1 MSKKK
6 LIEQA
11 FRMLQDRIDYWT
23 VLDNEDK
30 VQAYESAM
38 DIMKCAL
45 EGDEK
50 GLDSFDYYNQYFR
63 RKKKKG

>member
-1 MSKKK
+1 
-6 LIEQA
+6 
-11 FRMLQDRIDYWT
+11 MLQDRIDYWT
-23 VLDNEDK
+23 VLDNDDK

-45 EGDEK
+45 EGDKK